1 MNTQLAIDVGATG
14 IKGALVDVKNGSLIS
29 DRIKYAT
36 PSPALPE
43 DIAKVINN
51 IVQDLDWKDG
61 DIGIGFPA
69 IVKNN
74 LCFSASNIDES
85 WINIDI
91 QKLIKEATG
100 FNSHSINDA
109 DAAGLAEVAFG
120 KAIGQKGT
128 FIMLTLGSGI
138 GSGIFKD
145 GILLP
150 NIELG
155 RMIYRDSVAEHYA
168 SNRARKSKE
177 LDWDQYGQELNDF
190 LVYVNKIFS
199 PDLMVIGGGISKKF
213 ENYSHKIDSSLNV
226 TPATLKNNAGII
238 GSAMYAYQKKQ

>member
-14 IKGALVDVKNGSLIS
+14 IKGALVDVDNGSLIS

-36 PSPALPE
+36 PSPALPL
-43 DIAKVINN
+43 DIAHVINK
-51 IVQDLDWKDG
+51 IVQDLEWKNG

-74 LCFSASNIDES
+74 LCFTASNIDES

-91 QKLIKEATG
+91 QKLVKEVTG

-120 KAIGQKGT
+120 KAINQKGT

-145 GILLP
+145 GVLLP

-155 RMIYRDSVAEHYA
+155 RLIYRESVAEHYA

-177 LDWDQYGQELNDF
+177 LDWDQYGEELNEF
-190 LVYVNKIFS
+190 LVYVNRIFS

-213 ENYSHKIDSSLNV
+213 DNYSHKINPSLNV
-226 TPATLKNNAGII
+226 TPAKLKNNAGII
-238 GSAMYAYQKKQ
+238 GSAMYAYQKRQ